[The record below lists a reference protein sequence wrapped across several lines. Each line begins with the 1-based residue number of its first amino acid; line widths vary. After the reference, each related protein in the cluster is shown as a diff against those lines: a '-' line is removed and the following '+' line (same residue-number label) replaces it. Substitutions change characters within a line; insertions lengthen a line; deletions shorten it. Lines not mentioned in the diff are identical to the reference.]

1 MADLRFALRSLWRH
15 PGHSVIAIATLGLAI
30 AGATAIFSVLNAV
43 VLRPLPYPEP
53 ERLVLIRDQW
63 LPRFPEFSV
72 SPGRALAW
80 RERTH
85 SFEGVAAAQGAN
97 INLTGAGD
105 PVRLRVA
112 VVNANFFQ
120 VIGGAPLAGRVFRPD
135 ETDENVVILGEG
147 LWRSRF
153 GASDKIVGQSI
164 QLDGRPVQV
173 VGVMPAL
180 FTLPSSAY
188 EAWMIWNFSPRE
200 RQSYGSHYA
209 TVLARLKPGVTI
221 DAARADLSQVAKK
234 LEDEKADGD
243 ANRGWTV
250 VAFPLHEYA
259 IRSVRTGI
267 LVLVAA
273 VGGLLLIACA
283 NVANLLLARGLG
295 RSREFALRAAL
306 GAARGR
312 LVRQMFLENIAIGVS
327 GSVLGVALGWWLL
340 KAMLAAA
347 PATLPRAATI
357 HLDAA
362 TLGVALL
369 LAIATPLLFGI
380 LPAWQMSRANLNSL
394 VQAGGRSGAQVL
406 PTRTRAALIVVE
418 VALSVALVAAS
429 MLLIRSFDRLL
440 GVKPGFDVNNAI
452 AMSVTLPQQKYDKP
466 ELKEQFFANL
476 VDRVQAQ
483 PGVDAAAIVQ
493 SFPLL
498 ADHVAGLEIDKPVEQ
513 GVTSP
518 STNFYASS
526 PGYFKAMGIPL
537 LKGRDF
543 TAADAW
549 GKARVSI
556 ISKAVA
562 DKYFAGVDP
571 IGHKTRVTQ
580 GPNFHFSEI
589 VGVVGD
595 VKQYG
600 LDRETTL
607 AVYEPARQHAYFSN
621 MTMVVRT
628 KLGAD
633 AAGQAVRSVLKDL
646 DPNLPVANVRTL
658 QAVVDSTTGSKKFLT
673 VLLGVFSAVALVLAA
688 IGVYGLVAFTVGQRA
703 KEIGIRLALGARAKS
718 IVTSVLGQGLGLTLA
733 GIAVGGVLS
742 FWAMQ
747 YLKSELF
754 EVTEH
759 DPVAFAVAPT
769 ILIIA
774 AALACVLPVMRAL
787 RVDPAVALRE

>member
-1 MADLRFALRSLWRH
+1 MADFRFALRSLVRH
-15 PGHSVIAIATLGLAI
+15 PGHSAIAIATLGLAI
-30 AGATAIFSVLNAV
+30 AAATAIFSVLNAV
-43 VLRPLPYPEP
+43 VLRPLPYPNP
-53 ERLVLIRDQW
+53 EQLVLIRDQW
-63 LPRFPEFSV
+63 LPRFSEFSV

-80 RERTH
+80 QQRTH
-85 SFEGVAAAQGAN
+85 SFDGVAAAQGAN

-120 VIGGAPLAGRVFRPD
+120 VAGGSPLAGRVFRPD
-135 ETDENVVILGEG
+135 ETDENTVILSEAV
-147 LWRSRF
+147 WRTRF
-153 GASDKIVGQSI
+153 GASNAIIGQSI
-164 QLDGRPVQV
+164 QLDGKPVQV
-173 VGVMPAL
+173 VGVMPSL
-180 FTLPSSAY
+180 FTLPSSTY
-188 EAWMIWNFSPRE
+188 EAWMIWNFSPKE

-209 TVLARLKPGVTI
+209 TVVARLKPGVTI
-221 DAARADLSQVAKK
+221 DSAREDLSAVSKQ
-234 LEDEKADGD
+234 LEAEKADGD

-250 VAFPLHEYA
+250 VAFPLLEYA

-273 VGGLLLIACA
+273 VGGVLLIACA

-295 RSREFALRAAL
+295 RSREFAVRAAL
-306 GAARGR
+306 GAGRAR
-312 LVRQMFLENIAIGVS
+312 LVRQMFLENIVIGLA
-327 GSVLGVALGWWLL
+327 GSIVGVALGWGLL

-347 PATLPRAATI
+347 PASLPRAATI
-357 HLDAA
+357 HLDGA

-369 LAIATPLLFGI
+369 LAIITPLLFGI
-380 LPAWQMSRANLNSL
+380 LPAWQMSRANLNTL

-406 PTRTRAALIVVE
+406 PTRTRAGLIIVE
-418 VALSVALVAAS
+418 VALSVVLVAAS

-440 GVKPGFDVNNAI
+440 GVSPGFNPSNAV
-452 AMSVTLPQQKYDKP
+452 AMSVTLPQQKYDTP
-466 ELKEQFFANL
+466 EVKEQFFAEL
-476 VDRVQAQ
+476 VSRMQTQ
-483 PGVDAAAIVQ
+483 PGIEAAAIVQ
-493 SFPLL
+493 SLPLL
-498 ADHVAGLEIDKPVEQ
+498 SDHVAGVEVDKPVEQ
-513 GVTSP
+513 GVTQP
-518 STNFYASS
+518 ATNFYATS

-556 ISKAVA
+556 ISKTVA
-562 DKYFAGVDP
+562 DRFFAGVDP

-580 GPNFHFSEI
+580 GPNFAFAEI

-633 AAGQAVRSVLKDL
+633 AAAQAARGALKDL

-658 QAVVDSTTGSKKFLT
+658 QAILDSTTGSRKFT
-673 VLLGVFSAVALVLAA
+673 TMLLGVFSAVALVLAA
-688 IGVYGLVAFTVGQRA
+688 IGVYGLVSFTVGQRS
-703 KEIGIRLALGARAKS
+703 KEIGIRLALGARARS
-718 IVTSVLGQGLGLTLA
+718 IVYSVLGQGLGLTLA
-733 GIAVGGVLS
+733 GVVVGGVMS
-742 FWAMQ
+742 FWATQ
-747 YLKSELF
+747 LLKTELF
-754 EVTEH
+754 EVTAH
-759 DPVAFAVAPT
+759 DPVAFSIAPVVLMISAAVACLLPMRK
-769 ILIIA
+769 
-774 AALACVLPVMRAL
+774 ALK
-787 RVDPAVALRE
+787 VDPAVALRE